1 MNDEGLEKT
10 REAGKIAARCR
21 EWAREAIQPGVQL
34 RYVLETIE
42 SMIREDGAQPAFPAQ
57 TSRNECAAHYCS
69 SPDDEMVYEE
79 GDVVKVDMGVH
90 VDGWIADTA
99 CTVDLSSSGRNTD
112 LVAASADA
120 LAAAIALVE
129 PGRPVSEIGAAVE
142 RTITKAGF
150 QPVRN
155 LTGHG
160 LDRWKVHC
168 APQIPNYGER
178 GGGVLAESTV
188 IAIEP
193 FACTGRGFIHEA
205 GRAEVFML
213 MRPPRKAKGIDKTV
227 LKAMQAWNGL
237 PIARRYF
244 NDLERDAVEDTI
256 SKLAR
261 QGSLVRYPPL
271 VEQSGVL
278 VAQTEH
284 TMFIGADGVEIIT
297 A

>member
-1 MNDEGLEKT
+1 MDAEGLEKT
-10 REAGKIAARCR
+10 RAAGKIAARCR
-21 EWAREAIQPGVQL
+21 EWAREAIQPGVKL
-34 RYVLETIE
+34 RTVLETIE
-42 SMIREDGAQPAFPAQ
+42 SMIREEGAAPAFPAQ

-69 SPDDEMVYEE
+69 SPDDETVYEE

-99 CTVDLSSSGRNTD
+99 CTVDLSSDGRHAA
-112 LVAASADA
+112 LIQASADA
-120 LAAAIALVE
+120 LAAAISLAE
-129 PGRPVSEIGAAVE
+129 PGRPVSEIGGAVE

-150 QPVRN
+150 EPVRN

-168 APQIPNYGER
+168 APQIPSYGER
-178 GGGVLAESTV
+178 GGGRLVEGMV
-188 IAIEP
+188 VAIEP

-213 MRPPRKAKGIDKTV
+213 VRPPRKARGVDKEV
-227 LKAMQAWNGL
+227 LKAMQSWRGL

-244 NDLERDAVEDTI
+244 DHLDRDAVEDTI

-261 QGSLVRYPPL
+261 QGVLVRYPPL

-284 TMFIGADGVEIIT
+284 TLFLGPDGVEIIT

>member
-1 MNDEGLEKT
+1 MDAEGLEKT
-10 REAGKIAARCR
+10 RAAGKIAARCR
-21 EWAREAIQPGVQL
+21 EWAREAIQPGVKL
-34 RYVLETIE
+34 RTILETIE
-42 SMIREDGAQPAFPAQ
+42 SMIREEGAAPAFPAQ
-57 TSRNECAAHYCS
+57 TSRNECAAHYCC
-69 SPDDEMVYEE
+69 SPDDETVYEE

-99 CTVDLSSSGRNTD
+99 CTVDLSGDGRNAD
-112 LVAASADA
+112 LIQASADA
-120 LAAAIALVE
+120 LAAAISLVE
-129 PGRPVSEIGAAVE
+129 PGRPVSEIGTAVE

-150 QPVRN
+150 EPVRN

-168 APQIPNYGER
+168 APQIPSYGER
-178 GGGVLAESTV
+178 GGGRLAEGMV
-188 IAIEP
+188 VAIEP
-193 FACTGRGFIHEA
+193 FACNGRGFIHEA

-213 MRPPRKAKGIDKTV
+213 VRPPRKARGVDKEV
-227 LKAMQAWNGL
+227 LRAMQSWRGL

-244 NDLERDAVEDTI
+244 DDLDRDAVEDTI

-261 QGSLVRYPPL
+261 QGVLVRYPPL
-271 VEQSGVL
+271 VEQAGVL

-284 TMFIGADGVEIIT
+284 TLFLGPNGVEVIT

>member
-1 MNDEGLEKT
+1 MNAEGLEKT
-10 REAGKIAARCR
+10 RRAGKIAAGCR
-21 EWAREAIQPGVQL
+21 EWARDAVRPGVTL
-34 RYVLETIE
+34 RHVLESIE
-42 SMIREDGAQPAFPAQ
+42 DRIRKEGGQPAFPAQ
-57 TSRNECAAHYCS
+57 ASLNECAAHYCTG
-69 SPDDEMVYEE
+69 PEDDTAFSR
-79 GDVVKVDMGVH
+79 GDLVKIDLGVH

-99 CTVDLSSSGRNTD
+99 CTIDLSDDSRHQA
-112 LVAASADA
+112 LIQASADA
-120 LAAAIALVE
+120 LSAAIGLVE
-129 PGRPVSEIGAAVE
+129 VGRPVAEIGAAVE

-150 QPVRN
+150 EPVRN

-178 GGGVLAESTV
+178 GGGKLADGMV

-193 FACTGRGFIHEA
+193 FACDGRGFIHEA

-213 MRPPRKAKGIDKTV
+213 VRPPRKAKGIDKDV
-227 LKAMQAWNGL
+227 LRAMQDWRGL

-244 NDLERDAVEDTI
+244 NDLDKDAVEDTF

-261 QGSLVRYPPL
+261 QGVLVRYPPL
-271 VEQSGVL
+271 VEQPGVF

-284 TMFIGADGVEIIT
+284 TLHVTADGVEVIT

>member
-1 MNDEGLEKT
+1 M
-10 REAGKIAARCR
+10 A
-21 EWAREAIQPGVQL
+21 
-34 RYVLETIE
+34 
-42 SMIREDGAQPAFPAQ
+42 
-57 TSRNECAAHYCS
+57 
-69 SPDDEMVYEE
+69 
-79 GDVVKVDMGVH
+79 
-90 VDGWIADTA
+90 GWIADTA
-99 CTVDLSSSGRNTD
+99 CTGDLSGDGRSRD
-112 LVAASADA
+112 LIQASADA
-120 LAAAIALVE
+120 LAAAISLVE

-150 QPVRN
+150 EPVRN

-168 APQIPNYGER
+168 APQIPSYGER
-178 GGGVLAESTV
+178 GGGRLAEGMV
-188 IAIEP
+188 VAIEP

-213 MRPPRKAKGIDKTV
+213 VRPPRKARGVDKEV
-227 LKAMQAWNGL
+227 LKAMQSWRGL

-244 NDLERDAVEDTI
+244 DHLDRDAVEDTI

-261 QGSLVRYPPL
+261 QGVLVRYPPL
-271 VEQSGVL
+271 VEQAGVL

-284 TMFIGADGVEIIT
+284 TLFLGPDGVEIIT